1 MRRSAVLGAGLV
13 CSVVA
18 VGCAAAMVTSQGNNQ
33 SSPSTCSGPR
43 WRVKTLSDVLAGRV
57 SDHPKQSSI
66 AALRKLHAPRRLN
79 ARSPRR
85 RGPERTTYH
94 VNARLVEMELE
105 KDGDVI
111 LVAIDPTTKDKLAAE
126 FPASGCTR
134 RASAEHRRRM
144 SGARAALIA
153 ACGKPMSTGN
163 EIGGSATI
171 TGVGFFEPGDGV
183 PPEAPNRFELHP
195 VVGFS
200 AKCVI
205 GAQPSQ

>member
-1 MRRSAVLGAGLV
+1 M
-13 CSVVA
+13 
-18 VGCAAAMVTSQGNNQ
+18 
-33 SSPSTCSGPR
+33 
-43 WRVKTLSDVLAGRV
+43 KTLSDSLASRV
-57 SDHPKQSSI
+57 SDRPRQSTI
-66 AALRKLHAPRRLN
+66 AALRQLHAPRRLN
-79 ARSPRR
+79 ARSPRQ
-85 RGPERTTYH
+85 RGPERTTYR
-94 VNARLVEMELE
+94 VKARLVEMTLE

-111 LVAIDPTTKDKLAAE
+111 LVALDPKTKGKLAAE

-134 RASAEHRRRM
+134 RASAKHRRLM
-144 SGARAALIA
+144 SSARAALIA
-153 ACGKPMSTGN
+153 ACGKPVSTGN

-200 AKCVI
+200 AKCVV